1 MMNHLLI
8 YQLVRYPGLN
18 QTRDQFAS
26 WIALTARQ
34 WRRAVDLRL
43 QKYGLT
49 EATWL
54 PLLHLARAPAPMRQ
68 KDLAAALLLDS
79 SSVVRILQGL
89 QESGLIA
96 RSEDAEDRRAK
107 VIVIT
112 DQGRR
117 LAEQV
122 EEVASQVQRE
132 VLARL
137 NDRDVALTTEVL
149 QEVCR
154 ALTAVSD
161 LETKAA

>member
-1 MMNHLLI
+1 MD
-8 YQLVRYPGLN
+8 QA
-18 QTRDQFAS
+18 RDQFAS
-26 WIALTARQ
+26 WIALAARQ

-54 PLLHLARAPAPMRQ
+54 PLLYLSRAPAPMRQ
-68 KDLAAALLLDS
+68 KDLAAALFVDS

-89 QESGLIA
+89 QEAGLID
-96 RSEDAEDRRAK
+96 RSEDAGDRRAK

-112 DQGRR
+112 DKGRR

-122 EEVASQVQRE
+122 EEAASQVRRE
-132 VLARL
+132 VLVQL
-137 NDRDVALTTEVL
+137 NDHDIALAIGVL

-154 ALTAVSD
+154 GLTAVSGP
-161 LETKAA
+161 ETKAA